1 MFKIKKYQPKKEN
14 EKEETAL
21 DKLRKVQEKSRPASL
36 MTNTANNVYL
46 VIDMSISMEGEKF
59 LLAKSGAMNFSRDAI
74 SKGWRVG
81 LVAFHESA
89 DMMCE
94 LTTNESKLASAISKL
109 HVRGSTNMSAGLDCA
124 IQYLRQEQGRRYIV
138 LVTDGW
144 ANDPRD
150 TQNRGD
156 IAKSEGIEI
165 ITLGTPDAL
174 EEFLQQLAS
183 SDQLSSIVKD
193 EQLQIGMT
201 EVAGLLPCHEY

>member
-1 MFKIKKYQPKKEN
+1 MFKIKKYQPKKE
-14 EKEETAL
+14 ETAL
-21 DKLRKVQEKSRPASL
+21 DQLRNVQEKSRSASL
-36 MTNTANNVYL
+36 MTNTGNNVYL

-59 LLAKSGAMNFSRDAI
+59 LLAKSGAMDFSRDAI
-74 SKGWRVG
+74 RKGWRVG
-81 LVAFHESA
+81 LVAFHDSA

-94 LTTNESKLASAISKL
+94 LTTNESKLAGAVSKL
-109 HVRGSTNMSAGLDCA
+109 QIRGSTNMSAGLDCA
-124 IQYLRQEQGRRYIV
+124 TRHLRQEMGRRYIV

-144 ANDPRD
+144 ANDPTD
-150 TQNRGD
+150 TLRLGD

-174 EEFLQQLAS
+174 GEFLQQLAS

-201 EVAGLLPCHEY
+201 EVAGLLPCHEH